1 MIQFKMTLTRNG
13 KPINTQDVAGGF
25 ATLIRS
31 APERL
36 AKRLLFRLGREVAV
50 DMTNSMRQGV
60 TPYGAR
66 QKQNAES
73 TQKLKALLGR
83 PQIPLVDTGMLSNFR
98 NYRIMHSRNSV
109 EILPPRLREN
119 VVKELRQRGY
129 TLFEFPSDT
138 IMSRMMARVYR
149 NLSAAETKE
158 IWGIK

>member
-1 MIQFKMTLTRNG
+1 MIQFKMTLKRGN
-13 KPINTQDVAGGF
+13 KPINVQDVAGGF
-25 ATLIRS
+25 ATLIRQ

-36 AKRLLFRLGREVAV
+36 AKRLLFRLGREVAI

-66 QKQNAES
+66 QKQNS
-73 TQKLKALLGR
+73 PFTQEMKRAAGR

-98 NYRIMHSRNSV
+98 NYQIVHNRNSV
-109 EILPPRLREN
+109 EILPPRLRVD

-129 TLFEFPSDT
+129 ILFEFPSDT
-138 IMSRMMARVYR
+138 IVNRMMARVYR